1 MDTRAA
7 DIQDLA
13 LNETWFLAEGLL
25 WGSLA
30 LMALGPSRARRL
42 WTGTALAAIAV
53 LTSIGLFSAVGLVGR
68 AVVF

>member
-1 MDTRAA
+1 MQNGSDCHGA
-7 DIQDLA
+7 LA
-13 LNETWFLAEGLL
+13 SH
-25 WGSLA
+25 GSLA